1 MSINWPKP
9 SVTNVPEYQLSGLPY
24 CLTVDND
31 AGNAAIKKGYIDLPR
46 VSRWICFSAKN
57 VDVDIFFVD
66 DETITNNALNS
77 NVIHNN
83 QSFKVK
89 AGTVS
94 QRLEIRCKKIFY
106 NQTDNGVAGT
116 GFSIIAGLTHIDKL
130 DGIDEKLYDWVQ

>member
-24 CLTVDND
+24 CLTIDND
-31 AGNAAIKKGYIDLPR
+31 AGNAAVKKGYIDLPR

-66 DETITNNALNS
+66 DKSANNN
-77 NVIHNN
+77 NNENDIHNN
-83 QSFKVK
+83 QFFKVK
-89 AGTVS
+89 AGTIS

-130 DGIDEKLYDWVQ
+130 DGVDEKLYDWVQ

>member
-1 MSINWPKP
+1 M
-9 SVTNVPEYQLSGLPY
+9 
-24 CLTVDND
+24 TVDND
-31 AGNAAIKKGYIDLPR
+31 AGNNTVKKGYIDLPR

-66 DETITNNALNS
+66 DKSANDNNNANEK
-77 NVIHNN
+77 HNN
-83 QSFKVK
+83 QFFKVK

-130 DGIDEKLYDWVQ
+130 DGVDEKLYDWVQ